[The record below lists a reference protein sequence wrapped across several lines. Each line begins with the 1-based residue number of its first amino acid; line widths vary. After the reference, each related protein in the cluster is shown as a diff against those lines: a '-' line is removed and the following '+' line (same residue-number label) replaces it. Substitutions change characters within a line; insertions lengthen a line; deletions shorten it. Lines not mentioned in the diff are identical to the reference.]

1 MSDPVERLII
11 SGEPG
16 SMDLVTVVVVPAR
29 DEQDRIGTCLEA
41 LAAQTVGRHRF
52 ETILVADACTDRT
65 EPVARAA
72 AMRLG
77 LTLTVLQ
84 GPGEGSGPA
93 RKLGMDA
100 AAERLRSLGFPRGLI
115 ATTDADSEPAADW
128 LERQLAHL
136 ERGADVIA
144 GAIEL
149 AETGQLPTAVLDRRR
164 RDAATRLA
172 AITAVD
178 ADAAHHH
185 FAGASLGVNAD
196 VYRQVGGIDGSRA
209 LEDEAFADTLA
220 VHKIA
225 ILRPADVRVRT
236 AVRTDGRAARGLS
249 VDLAVSSW
257 LASRRYTAAEF
268 DLRRLRDRDDRPSVT
283 VVIPARECAA
293 TIAGVIE
300 TTVGPAHDAGLI
312 DELVVVDAASL
323 DGTAD
328 RAAAAGATVMQ
339 QDELA
344 SELGPALGKGD
355 AMWRA
360 LAATDGEIVCF
371 LDADTEDPDPKHLL
385 GLLGPLLSEPE
396 IAFVK
401 GAFARPFNAGGQT
414 LADEGG
420 RVTELMARPLLN
432 LHFPLLAGFAQ
443 PLAGEFA
450 ARRPLLERLPFPV
463 GYGIEIA
470 TLIDALDDVGLDAL
484 AECRLGTRQNR
495 HQSLRALGEMAF
507 AVLAA
512 VERRLDGPRSATG
525 GAFLR
530 PWEDGRVVRVPVRER
545 RPIRSLSEVEVREA

>member
-1 MSDPVERLII
+1 
-11 SGEPG
+11 
-16 SMDLVTVVVVPAR
+16 MDRMTVVVVPAR

-41 LAAQTVGRHRF
+41 LAAQTVGRRRF
-52 ETILVADACTDRT
+52 ETILVADACRDRT
-65 EPVARAA
+65 ETVARETAT
-72 AMRLG
+72 RLG

-115 ATTDADSEPAADW
+115 ATTDADSEPAPDW

-149 AETGQLPTAVLDRRR
+149 ADSGQLPTAVLDRRR
-164 RDAATRLA
+164 RDAETRMA
-172 AITAVD
+172 AIAAVD

-209 LEDEAFADTLA
+209 LEDEAFADALA

-293 TIAGVIE
+293 TITGVIE
-300 TTVGPAHDAGLI
+300 TTVGPAYAAGLI
-312 DELVVVDAASL
+312 DQLVVVDAASL

-339 QDELA
+339 QDQLA
-344 SELGPALGKGD
+344 PELGPALGKGD

-401 GAFARPFNAGGQT
+401 GAFARPFNAGGRT

-512 VERRLDGPRSATG
+512 VERRIEGPRSATG

-530 PWEDGRVVRVPVRER
+530 PWEDGRVVRVPVLER
-545 RPIRSLSEVEVREA
+545 RPIRSLSEVEIREA

>member
-1 MSDPVERLII
+1 ME
-11 SGEPG
+11 
-16 SMDLVTVVVVPAR
+16 LVTVVVVPAR
-29 DEQDRIGTCLEA
+29 DEQDRIGTCLAA

-52 ETILVADACTDRT
+52 ETILVADACRDRT
-65 EPVARAA
+65 EQVARETA
-72 AMRLG
+72 RQLG
-77 LTLTVLQ
+77 LKLTILQ
-84 GPGEGSGPA
+84 GPGKGSGPA

-100 AAERLRSLGFPRGLI
+100 AAERLRALGLPRGLI
-115 ATTDADSEPAADW
+115 ATTDADSEPAPDW
-128 LERQLAHL
+128 VERQLAHL

-149 AETGQLPTAVLDRRR
+149 ATDETQLPIAVLDRRR
-164 RDAATRLA
+164 REAETRMA

-185 FAGASLGVNAD
+185 FAGASLGVNAE
-196 VYRQVGGIDGSRA
+196 VYRQVGGIGTSRA
-209 LEDEAFADTLA
+209 LEDEAFAGTLA
-220 VHKIA
+220 RHKIP

-249 VDLAVSSW
+249 VDLAVSTW
-257 LASRRYTAAEF
+257 LARRRYTAADF
-268 DLRRLRDRDDRPSVT
+268 DLRRLRDRDRPSVT
-283 VVIPARECAA
+283 VVIPARECAT

-300 TTVGPAHDAGLI
+300 TTVGPAYDAGLI
-312 DELVVVDAASL
+312 DQLVVIDAASL

-328 RAAAAGATVMQ
+328 RAAAAGATVLQ
-339 QDELA
+339 QDELEPA
-344 SELGPALGKGD
+344 LGPALGKGD

-371 LDADTEDPDPKHLL
+371 LDADTEDPDPGHLL
-385 GLLGPLLSEPE
+385 GLLGPLLTDSE
-396 IAFVK
+396 IAMVR
-401 GAFARPFNAGGQT
+401 GAFARPFNAGGRT
-414 LADEGG
+414 FADEGG

-450 ARRPLLERLPFPV
+450 GRRQLLERLPFPV

-470 TLIDALDDVGLDAL
+470 TLIDALDELGLDAL
-484 AECRLGTRQNR
+484 AECRLGSRQNR

-512 VERRLDGPRSATG
+512 VERRIEGPRSATG

-530 PWEDGRVVRVPVRER
+530 PWEDGRVVRVPVAER
-545 RPIRSLSEVEVREA
+545 PPIRSLSEVEVGEP

>member
-1 MSDPVERLII
+1 
-11 SGEPG
+11 
-16 SMDLVTVVVVPAR
+16 MDVVTVVVVPAR

-41 LAAQTVGRHRF
+41 LAAQTVGRDRF
-52 ETILVADACTDRT
+52 ETILVADACRDRT
-65 EPVARAA
+65 EPLARETAA
-72 AMRLG
+72 RLG
-77 LTLTVLQ
+77 LTLTVLH

-115 ATTDADSEPAADW
+115 ATTDADSEPASDW
-128 LERQLAHL
+128 VERQLAHL

-149 AETGQLPTAVLDRRR
+149 TTEDPQLPAAVLDRRR
-164 RDAATRLA
+164 RDAETRLA

-196 VYRQVGGIDGSRA
+196 IYRQVGGIGASRA
-209 LEDEAFADTLA
+209 LEDEAFAGILA
-220 VHKIA
+220 RHKIP

-249 VDLAVSSW
+249 VDLAVSTW
-257 LASRRYTAAEF
+257 LARRRYTAAEF
-268 DLRRLRDRDDRPSVT
+268 DLRRLCGLADRPSVT

-293 TIAGVIE
+293 TVAGVIE
-300 TTVGPAHDAGLI
+300 TTVGPAYEAGLVDQLI
-312 DELVVVDAASL
+312 VVDAGSR
-323 DGTAD
+323 DRTAD

-344 SELGPALGKGD
+344 ATLGPALGKGD
-355 AMWRA
+355 AMWRT

-371 LDADTEDPDPKHLL
+371 LDADTEDPDPGHLL
-385 GLLGPLLSEPE
+385 GLLGPLLTDSE
-396 IAFVK
+396 IAMVR
-401 GAFARPFNAGGQT
+401 GAFARPFNAGGRT
-414 LADEGG
+414 FADEGG

-450 ARRPLLERLPFPV
+450 GRRQLLERLPFPV

-470 TLIDALDDVGLDAL
+470 TLIDALDEVGLDAL
-484 AECRLGTRQNR
+484 AECRLGSRQNR

-512 VERRLDGPRSATG
+512 VERRIDGPRSATG

-530 PWEDGRVVRVPVRER
+530 PWEDGRVVRVPVDER
-545 RPIRSLSEVEVREA
+545 PPICSLSEVEARQA

>member
-1 MSDPVERLII
+1 MA
-11 SGEPG
+11 
-16 SMDLVTVVVVPAR
+16 MVTVVVVPAR
-29 DEQDRIGTCLEA
+29 DEQERIGACLEA
-41 LAAQTVGRHRF
+41 LAAQTIGRQRF
-52 ETILVADACTDRT
+52 ETILVADACDDQT
-65 EPVARAA
+65 EQVARETATQ
-72 AMRLG
+72 LG

-100 AAERLRSLGFPRGLI
+100 AAERLRTLGFPRGLI
-115 ATTDADSEPAADW
+115 ATTDADSKPAPDW
-128 LERQLAHL
+128 IERQLAHL
-136 ERGADVIA
+136 ARGADVIA

-149 AETGQLPTAVLDRRR
+149 ATEDAQLPAAVLDRRR
-164 RDAATRLA
+164 RDAETRMA

-185 FAGASLGVNAD
+185 FAGASLGVNAE
-196 VYRQVGGIDGSRA
+196 VYRQVGGIDASRA
-209 LEDEAFADTLA
+209 LEDEAFAGALA
-220 VHKIA
+220 RHRIP

-236 AVRTDGRAARGLS
+236 AVRTNGRAARGLS
-249 VDLAVSSW
+249 VDLAVSTW
-257 LASRRYTAAEF
+257 LASRRYSVDEF
-268 DLRRLRDRDDRPSVT
+268 DLDELRGHAERPSIT
-283 VVIPARECAA
+283 VVIPTRECAA
-293 TIAGVIE
+293 TVAGVIE
-300 TTVGPAHDAGLI
+300 TTVGPAYEAGLVDQLI
-312 DELVVVDAASL
+312 VVDAASI

-328 RAAAAGATVMQ
+328 RAAAAGATVLQ

-344 SELGPALGKGD
+344 PEVGPALGKGD

-360 LAATDGEIVCF
+360 VAATDGEIVCF
-371 LDADTEDPDPKHLL
+371 LDADTEDPDPRHLL
-385 GLLGPLLSEPE
+385 GLLGPLLTVPE
-396 IAFVK
+396 IALVK
-401 GAFARPFNAGGQT
+401 GAFARPFNAGGGRA

-432 LHFPLLAGFAQ
+432 LHFPLLAGFSQ

-470 TLIDALDDVGLDAL
+470 TLIDALDALGLDAL
-484 AECRLGTRQNR
+484 AECRLGSRQNR

-512 VERRLDGPRSATG
+512 VERRIEGSRSATG

-530 PWEDGRVVRVPVRER
+530 PWEDGRIVRVPVAER
-545 RPIRSLSEVEVREA
+545 PPIGSRSKVEVGEA

>member
-1 MSDPVERLII
+1 
-11 SGEPG
+11 
-16 SMDLVTVVVVPAR
+16 MDVVTVVVVPAR

-41 LAAQTVGRHRF
+41 LAAQTVGRHSF
-52 ETILVADACTDRT
+52 EVILVADACRDQT
-65 EPVARAA
+65 ELVARETAA
-72 AMRLG
+72 RLG
-77 LTLTVLQ
+77 LALTVLQ
-84 GPGEGSGPA
+84 GPGDGTGPA

-115 ATTDADSEPAADW
+115 ATTDADSEPAPDW

-149 AETGQLPTAVLDRRR
+149 DETGQLPSAVLDRRR
-164 RDAATRLA
+164 RDAETRMA
-172 AITAVD
+172 AVAAVD

-196 VYRQVGGIDGSRA
+196 IYRRVGGIDATRA
-209 LEDEAFADTLA
+209 LEDEAFADALA
-220 VHKIA
+220 IHKIP

-249 VDLAVSSW
+249 VDLAVSNW
-257 LASRRYTAAEF
+257 LASRRYTATEF
-268 DLRRLRDRDDRPSVT
+268 DLRRLRDRAHRPSVT
-283 VVIPARECAA
+283 VVIPARECA
-293 TIAGVIE
+293 TTVAGVIE
-300 TTVGPAHDAGLI
+300 TTVGPAYEAGLI
-312 DELVVVDAASL
+312 DQLVVVDAASL

-344 SELGPALGKGD
+344 PELGPALGKGV

-371 LDADTEDPDPKHLL
+371 LDADTEDPDPQHLL

-401 GAFARPFNAGGQT
+401 GAFARPFNAGGRT
-414 LADEGG
+414 FADEGG

-450 ARRPLLERLPFPV
+450 ARRTLLERLPFPV

-470 TLIDALDDVGLDAL
+470 TLIDALDEVGLDAL

-512 VERRLDGPRSATG
+512 VERRIEGPRSATG

-530 PWEDGRVVRVPVRER
+530 PWEDGRVVRVPVAER
-545 RPIRSLSEVEVREA
+545 RPISPLSEVEAREA

>member
-1 MSDPVERLII
+1 
-11 SGEPG
+11 
-16 SMDLVTVVVVPAR
+16 MDLVTVVVVPAR

-52 ETILVADACTDRT
+52 ETILVADACRDRT
-65 EPVARAA
+65 ETVARETAT
-72 AMRLG
+72 RLG

-115 ATTDADSEPAADW
+115 ATTDADSEPAPDW

-149 AETGQLPTAVLDRRR
+149 AESGQLPTAVLDRRR
-164 RDAATRLA
+164 RDAEARMA
-172 AITAVD
+172 AIAAVD

-196 VYRQVGGIDGSRA
+196 VYRRVGGIDGSRA
-209 LEDEAFADTLA
+209 LEDEAFADALA
-220 VHKIA
+220 VHKIP

-283 VVIPARECAA
+283 IVIPARECAA
-293 TIAGVIE
+293 TITGVIE
-300 TTVGPAHDAGLI
+300 TTVGPAYDAGLV
-312 DELVVVDAASL
+312 DQLVVVDAASL

-396 IAFVK
+396 IAFVR
-401 GAFARPFNAGGQT
+401 GAFARPFNAGGRT

-512 VERRLDGPRSATG
+512 VERRIEGPRSATG

-530 PWEDGRVVRVPVRER
+530 PWEDGRVVRVPVLER

>member
-1 MSDPVERLII
+1 
-11 SGEPG
+11 
-16 SMDLVTVVVVPAR
+16 VVPAR

-41 LAAQTVGRHRF
+41 LAAQTVGRRRF
-52 ETILVADACTDRT
+52 ETILVADACRDRT
-65 EPVARAA
+65 ETVARETAT
-72 AMRLG
+72 RLG

-115 ATTDADSEPAADW
+115 ATTDADSEPAPDW

-149 AETGQLPTAVLDRRR
+149 ADSGQLPTAVLDRRR
-164 RDAATRLA
+164 RDAETRMA
-172 AITAVD
+172 AIAAVD

-209 LEDEAFADTLA
+209 LEDEAFADALA

-293 TIAGVIE
+293 TITGVIE
-300 TTVGPAHDAGLI
+300 TTVGPAYAAGLI
-312 DELVVVDAASL
+312 DQLVVVDAASL

-339 QDELA
+339 QDQLA
-344 SELGPALGKGD
+344 PELGPALGKGD

-401 GAFARPFNAGGQT
+401 GAFARPFNAGGRT

-512 VERRLDGPRSATG
+512 VERRIEGPRSATG

-530 PWEDGRVVRVPVRER
+530 PWEDGRVVRVPVLER
-545 RPIRSLSEVEVREA
+545 RPIRSLSEVEIREA